1 MTIIKGYKQKQE
13 LPNICYCEYCG
24 EEYGRGERD
33 IKTLYKQV
41 DEDIFTVAV
50 CYDCIQLLKQ
60 EEVLVGVR
68 NEKIP
73 PPSNMHYEF
82 KDFRIRLG

>member
-1 MTIIKGYKQKQE
+1 MTIIKGYKD
-13 LPNICYCEYCG
+13 LPEIVLCEFCG
-24 EEYGRGERD
+24 EEYGGGERD
-33 IKTLYKQV
+33 IKPIYKQV
-41 DEDIFTVAV
+41 NDDIFTVAV

-82 KDFRIRLG
+82 KDFRIKLG